1 MAKSAHVD
9 TFAADRLPPREQWP
23 ELIFTLPELQY
34 PERINCASRLL
45 DRHVL
50 EGYGKRRCL
59 VSESETWSYEDLFRR
74 ANRIAHVLVDDLGVV
89 AGNRVLLRG
98 FNSPMLAA
106 CWFAVMKAGA
116 IAVTTMP
123 LYRAAELRVITE
135 KAQIRHALCDA
146 RLAGDLEAATRD
158 LSGFQTLHFGNGDL
172 EERMKPKADT
182 FRNVDTQAEDVAMIA
197 FTSGTTGKPKAA
209 MHFHRD
215 IIAICD
221 SYASNVLEARP
232 DDLFTGSPPLGF
244 TFGLGGILLFPL
256 HIGAATLLLEKSPP
270 EPLMEAI
277 EKHKVNVVF
286 TAPIAYRAMAEM
298 TDKYDIS
305 SLRKCVSAGETLPL
319 PVWQAWYERTGLKI
333 LDGIGSTEMLHIFV
347 GSPEKDAIGGSTG
360 RAVPGY
366 IAEIHDDNGNPVP
379 PNSVGRLAVKGP
391 TGCRYLDDDRQ
402 TTYVQ
407 NGWNYPGDAYRMDE
421 NGYFWYV
428 ARIDDMIISAG
439 YNISGPEVEQ
449 ALIAHEHVK
458 ECAVVA
464 KPDPVHQTNI
474 VKAYVVLANGV
485 TGDAQRVTELQD
497 FVRARIAPFKS
508 PREIEF
514 VAELPR
520 TETGKVQRFRLRE
533 KAASEG

>member
-1 MAKSAHVD
+1 
-9 TFAADRLPPREQWP
+9 
-23 ELIFTLPELQY
+23 
-34 PERINCASRLL
+34 
-45 DRHVL
+45 
-50 EGYGKRRCL
+50 
-59 VSESETWSYEDLFRR
+59 
-74 ANRIAHVLVDDLGVV
+74 
-89 AGNRVLLRG
+89 
-98 FNSPMLAA
+98 
-106 CWFAVMKAGA
+106 
-116 IAVTTMP
+116 
-123 LYRAAELRVITE
+123 
-135 KAQIRHALCDA
+135 
-146 RLAGDLEAATRD
+146 
-158 LSGFQTLHFGNGDL
+158 
-172 EERMKPKADT
+172 
-182 FRNVDTQAEDVAMIA
+182 
-197 FTSGTTGKPKAA
+197 
-209 MHFHRD
+209 
-215 IIAICD
+215 
-221 SYASNVLEARP
+221 
-232 DDLFTGSPPLGF
+232 
-244 TFGLGGILLFPL
+244 
-256 HIGAATLLLEKSPP
+256 
-270 EPLMEAI
+270 
-277 EKHKVNVVF
+277 
-286 TAPIAYRAMAEM
+286 MAEM

-474 VKAYVVLANGV
+474 VKAYVVLASGV